1 MSAVRIALASVVLA
15 AVVPLAAAAE
25 RDREPE
31 GTQCVSIDDA
41 AARLACYDQAFGR
54 PTAAGVA
61 SAAVA
66 EDAAPALSDSP
77 PAGASPDAVRAA
89 DEFGLTETAKRK
101 RDPEKAKEAMPESIS
116 ATVARV
122 SWRPT
127 GEVVV
132 TLENDQV
139 WEQAE
144 IVTTTARVK
153 PGDVVTIRK
162 AALGSH
168 TMVTAGRAVIRVR
181 RVR

>member
-1 MSAVRIALASVVLA
+1 MSPARIALAAFLL
-15 AVVPLAAAAE
+15 AVVVPPVAAAE
-25 RDREPE
+25 RDRES
-31 GTQCVSIDDA
+31 GGSKCVSIEDT
-41 AARLACYDQAFGR
+41 AARLSCYDQAFGR

-66 EDAAPALSDSP
+66 DEVAAARSTSPPVGAAPDAAR
-77 PAGASPDAVRAA
+77 AV

-101 RDPEKAKEAMPESIS
+101 RDPEKAKESMPESIS

-132 TLENDQV
+132 VLENDQV

-144 IVTTTARVK
+144 TVTTKARVK
-153 PGDVVTIRK
+153 AGDVVTIRK

-168 TMVTAGRAVIRVR
+168 TMVTASRAAIRVR